1 MATKIKILIG
11 ILVIILLIIGG
22 WWTWNQLTC
31 KGICY
36 GNKIK
41 SCRPIGFKCLCEEF
55 LTCSKK
61 CGAECE
67 TGEDCREGEICDVEN
82 CKCITGEVVDSFTD
96 ETKIAS
102 KENLIIDITSG
113 EVKLRIAKTI
123 SVDAGKVH
131 TCTVLSDGAVKCW
144 GRNNDGQLGDGT
156 NADKFNPISVPG
168 ITNAISVTASGGNHT
183 CAVLSDGT
191 IKCWGSDYYGELGN
205 GASRVYKNSPVSVS
219 GINNAFSIATG
230 NGFTC
235 AVLSDHTIKC
245 WGRNVN
251 GELGDGS
258 FINKSRP
265 VLVSG
270 INDAVSVSAGIA
282 HACALLSGG
291 TIKCWGYNGFGQ
303 IGDGTNI
310 NRGTPVLVPGMN
322 NVLSVSAGGHHTCAI
337 LANGTGKC
345 WGNGGDGQL
354 GDGFRSSKNSPV
366 SVSGINN
373 AVSISAGIY
382 YTCTVL
388 SDGAVKCWGRNND
401 GQLGDGTNEMRPLPV
416 SVFGI
421 TDAISVSAE
430 SMHTCINSSVGT
442 VKCWGYNAYGELG
455 YGITA
460 DINKPVSVIN
470 LGILTSANLLSGRNV
485 GSIDSFNYNSSFISP
500 GCGLKVQFS
509 QNNIDWYDSLGN
521 INNWNNLSQGEH
533 VINLSSLNWSGPDFY
548 YRLKFES
555 DFSCVPVL
563 NEIIMKYHFPTY

>member
-131 TCTVLSDGAVKCW
+131 
-144 GRNNDGQLGDGT
+144 
-156 NADKFNPISVPG
+156 
-168 ITNAISVTASGGNHT
+168 
-183 CAVLSDGT
+183 
-191 IKCWGSDYYGELGN
+191 
-205 GASRVYKNSPVSVS
+205 
-219 GINNAFSIATG
+219 
-230 NGFTC
+230 
-235 AVLSDHTIKC
+235 
-245 WGRNVN
+245 
-251 GELGDGS
+251 
-258 FINKSRP
+258 
-265 VLVSG
+265 
-270 INDAVSVSAGIA
+270 
-282 HACALLSGG
+282 
-291 TIKCWGYNGFGQ
+291 
-303 IGDGTNI
+303 
-310 NRGTPVLVPGMN
+310 
-322 NVLSVSAGGHHTCAI
+322 
-337 LANGTGKC
+337 
-345 WGNGGDGQL
+345 
-354 GDGFRSSKNSPV
+354 
-366 SVSGINN
+366 
-373 AVSISAGIY
+373 
-382 YTCTVL
+382 TCTVL